1 MKKEVKVVDGTPE
14 KRLFWSIISDYE
26 LKTSVCELI
35 DNALDIWL
43 KGGKSDSL
51 TIKLVL
57 DCDRQLIR
65 IQDNA
70 GGVPEGDHR
79 VLVSP
84 GGTLNS
90 PDENIIGLF
99 GVGSK
104 RAVVA
109 LAEETKIL
117 TRHKDG
123 PSYEIDINQD

>member
-1 MKKEVKVVDGTPE
+1 MRNPSQLSNITN
-14 KRLFWSIISDYE
+14 LFWSIISDYD
-26 LKTSVCELI
+26 LKTSICELV

-43 KGGKSDSL
+43 KGGKSDTL
-51 TIKLVL
+51 KINRVL

-65 IQDNA
+65 IQDTA
-70 GGVPEGDHR
+70 GGVPEGEHR

-109 LAEETKIL
+109 LAEETKII
-117 TRHKDG
+117 TQ
-123 PSYEIDINQD
+123 E